1 MTYQKIRTDPL
12 SPIIGAEVS
21 GVDISKPLDKD
32 VLEEVNRALLDHQVI
47 FFRDQKMS
55 LERHKALGR
64 NFGSLHIHPTAAKI
78 DGHPEI

>member
-1 MTYQKIRTDPL
+1 MTYQKIRIDPL

-47 FFRDQKMS
+47 FFVIKR
-55 LERHKALGR
+55 
-64 NFGSLHIHPTAAKI
+64 
-78 DGHPEI
+78 

>member
-47 FFRDQKMS
+47 FFRDQKMG
-55 LERHKALGR
+55 LERHKAFGR
-64 NFGSLHIHPTAAKI
+64 NSGS
-78 DGHPEI
+78 